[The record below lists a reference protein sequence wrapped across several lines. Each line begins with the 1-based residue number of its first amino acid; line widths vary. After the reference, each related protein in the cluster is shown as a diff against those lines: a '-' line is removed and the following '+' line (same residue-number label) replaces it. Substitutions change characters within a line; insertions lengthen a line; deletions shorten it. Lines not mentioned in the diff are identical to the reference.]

1 MYRPLIAT
9 AILFLA
15 STATA
20 RAQSPLGQ
28 DTWFVSPAVGFALD
42 GDADVSPA
50 FAAAVGVPLTDV
62 LAAEGEL
69 GHLFDLAPG
78 DADVDSSLTTVHIA
92 LLYFVNTE
100 FVATPYVAGGI
111 GMGRFSHE
119 VDVPPASIGQTEI
132 GFNFGGGVTYPV
144 AERLWIRGD
153 VRYFKH
159 IDDVPSAFRF
169 LAGVTVRF
177 DR

>member
-1 MYRPLIAT
+1 MHRLLFAT
-9 AILFLA
+9 AIVLFLPA
-15 STATA
+15 ATA
-20 RAQSPLGQ
+20 HAQSPLDQ
-28 DTWFVSPAVGFALD
+28 DTWFVSPAVGFAFD

-50 FAAAVGVPLTDV
+50 LAAAVGVPLTSV

-69 GHLFDLAPG
+69 GHLFDMAPG
-78 DADVDSSLTTVHIA
+78 DPDVDSSLTTVHVA
-92 LLYFVNTE
+92 LLYFFDTE

-111 GMGRFSHE
+111 GLGRFSHD
-119 VDVPPASIGQTEI
+119 VDVPPASIDQTEV
-132 GFNFGGGVTYPV
+132 GFNLGGGVTYRI
-144 AERLWIRGD
+144 ADRLWLRGD

-159 IDDVPSAFRF
+159 IDDVPSAFRL